1 MAWPMLTRYDR
12 CVLESML
19 RCDTVSPTPGSVV
32 YCLAAS
38 QSILLADE
46 DLYRTRSVIRLPNG
60 DQALGTSIEHTH
72 TRHLSATI
80 PSLPSARSLART
92 HDVPFSQA
100 RRTLRSWA
108 SSLSLPPTVSTCRI
122 LRSSTQRSPARSL
135 LLLPNILTHSFVGS
149 PTNRKFELA
158 PQSTAGRFWSIAVS
172 PSRIVAVGDSG
183 GNSAAFSSA
192 DGTRWV

>member
-80 PSLPSARSLART
+80 PSLPSALART
-92 HDVPFSQA
+92 HA
-100 RRTLRSWA
+100 RRAVLTGSAYVAFLGKFAVAATNGVYMSDTTLQYA
-108 SSLSLPPTVSTCRI
+108 TLACSLAAT
-122 LRSSTQRSPARSL
+122 AAEY
-135 LLLPNILTHSFVGS
+135 THSFVCW
-149 PTNRKFELA
+149 FA
-158 PQSTAGRFWSIAVS
+158 HQ
-172 PSRIVAVGDSG
+172 
-183 GNSAAFSSA
+183 
-192 DGTRWV
+192 

>member
-60 DQALGTSIEHTH
+60 DQALGTSIEHTTSIGH
-72 TRHLSATI
+72 DTKLTKR
-80 PSLPSARSLART
+80 ARSHARTTCRSHRLGVRCVLGQVRCRCHQRCLHVGYYAPVRNARLLARCYC
-92 HDVPFSQA
+92 
-100 RRTLRSWA
+100 
-108 SSLSLPPTVSTCRI
+108 CRI
-122 LRSSTQRSPARSL
+122 YSLIRLLVRPPIGSS
-135 LLLPNILTHSFVGS
+135 N
-149 PTNRKFELA
+149 
-158 PQSTAGRFWSIAVS
+158 
-172 PSRIVAVGDSG
+172 
-183 GNSAAFSSA
+183 
-192 DGTRWV
+192 

>member
-60 DQALGTSIEHTH
+60 DQALGTSIEHTTSIGH
-72 TRHLSATI
+72 DTKLTKRA
-80 PSLPSARSLART
+80 LART
-92 HDVPFSQA
+92 HA
-100 RRTLRSWA
+100 RRAVLTGSAYVAFLGKFAVAATNGVYMSDTTLQYA
-108 SSLSLPPTVSTCRI
+108 TLACSLAAT
-122 LRSSTQRSPARSL
+122 AAEY
-135 LLLPNILTHSFVGS
+135 THSFVCW
-149 PTNRKFELA
+149 FA
-158 PQSTAGRFWSIAVS
+158 HQ
-172 PSRIVAVGDSG
+172 
-183 GNSAAFSSA
+183 
-192 DGTRWV
+192 